1 MKRPAPRRAPSSP
14 RNRAKRN
21 TSPRSTVPSRQ
32 SCASRAAS
40 RRRPHPMSRT
50 RRPGVDGSMTEDI
63 TILCLDDRD
72 RWIAEHQDGGLPS
85 QSWHYAWGLSATGVA
100 PKLAVVRAGGAR
112 MLLPFEVRSWCE
124 STDIAT
130 ILGLSGASITGGSGA
145 PLVLWREFAAAQ
157 GWVAGYLQL
166 AVTGDLDAEQL
177 HVAGQAVA
185 NNAVF
190 LLDLRKEIALAALSD
205 SIRQKIRR

>member
-72 RWIAEHQDGGLPS
+72 RWIAEHQNGGLPS

-112 MLLPFEVRSWCE
+112 MLLPFIERSRRGT
-124 STDIAT
+124 TDIAT
-130 ILGLSGASITGGSGA
+130 ILGLSGASMTPTSSA
-145 PLVLWREFAAAQ
+145 PLGLWQEYAAAQ
-157 GWVAGYLQL
+157 GWVAGYIQL
-166 AVTGDLDAEQL
+166 ALSVDLP
-177 HVAGQAVA
+177 
-185 NNAVF
+185 
-190 LLDLRKEIALAALSD
+190 AAQRPGR
-205 SIRQKIRR
+205 IGRIV